1 MLQQLL
7 KEELGKKFIERK
19 ELPDYLETS
28 LSPTRRMRPYQE
40 ECLRYFLSYMEDY
53 DDRLQRP
60 HLLFHMATGSGKTLI
75 MAATMLYLYE
85 QGYKNFLFFV
95 DTNNIVEKTKDNF
108 LNAAS
113 SKYLFA
119 PQIAINGKRVEIRQ
133 VENFQGASTDC
144 INLCLTTIQGLHV
157 ALNSNKEN
165 APTYEDFSDQP
176 VVLISDEAHH
186 MNSDTKKKLT
196 KEEETSKNSWEATE
210 KRIFNCNNGRLPN
223 VLLEFTATADLDD
236 PNIAK
241 KYEEKIIYDYPLKK
255 FREDKYSKEVMDVVS
270 DLSPID
276 RAMQAIVLNQ
286 YKRQLFGSIRQDVKP
301 VVMFKSKTINDNKA
315 FYDEFIAALN
325 NLSVGKLEEIK
336 GRASGGVKAAF
347 EYFEVHNVSLES
359 LVLELQEEFNE
370 ERLLL
375 VDGNNINAEKQQSLN
390 SLEEN
395 ANQIRAVFAVDML
408 NEGWDVL
415 NLYDIVRLY
424 DTRDAKDGKPG
435 KTTMQEAQLIG
446 RGARYMPFADPEKP
460 SLPIGMRKYDDE
472 IENPL
477 RQIETLHY
485 HCANNPRYI
494 QELHTALVKTGIK
507 APEYIQ
513 QDLFF
518 KDEFMK
524 QELYTK
530 GLVFKNER
538 VPLAQY
544 EDDGTIGAEA
554 RGKTFIVKM
563 PTGKMKTG
571 NLFGDDVPEALTT
584 ESASCRFYEVG
595 AHVIRCAINCY
606 PAFYFDNLKRLY
618 PSLRS
623 VYEFINCEDY
633 LHDLNVKV
641 IGREQCVEAY
651 SQSDKLFIAKDVLR
665 QLEPLL
671 NTRGKSYR
679 GTKLFTPVE
688 FKSTFRK
695 KVTLNFAKQ
704 ATGSNQE
711 FGVSMKESH
720 RIDLRADLTQMDWY
734 AYNDCFGTS
743 EEKALIKYIEG
754 IKDRLQEKYVEFY
767 LVRNENDLK
776 IYSFKTGA
784 AFEPDFILFLRRKG
798 KGMKFDNLQIFIEPK
813 GANLRKQD
821 AWKEEFLLEI
831 KEMAEVQWCTLA
843 NDYNVWGVPFFTEQ
857 NNEAFYDA
865 FNKSIIA
872 DAISCGQEEV
882 TEENAPFRIVDTF
895 EVPTYERF
903 TRFLPLYD
911 IAIAC
916 GALVDEGIQSL
927 GNNDVDMEGWI
938 DVSDYGFKPN
948 EQMFI
953 VHAKG
958 ESMLPKIHP
967 GDLCVFELYGALGNA
982 GSREGQIV
990 LARQH
995 GKDNDYNCQYT
1006 IKLYH
1011 SEKDPRTG
1019 SNIKIELRPL
1029 NQDPQYKVIDV
1040 EEEDGEVRII
1050 ATLKRVLNKV

>member
-1 MLQQLL
+1 MAQLQDTL
-7 KEELGKKFIERK
+7 ERELGRRTILNRDLPEYIEA
-19 ELPDYLETS
+19 S
-28 LSPTRRMRPYQE
+28 LSPTRKMRPYQE
-40 ECLRYFLSYMEDY
+40 ECLKYFLSYMEEDF
-53 DDRLQRP
+53 DGKLLRP

-85 QGYKNFLFFV
+85 QGYRNFLFFV

-119 PQIAINGKRVEIRQ
+119 PQIAINGKRVEVRQ

-186 MNSDTKKKLT
+186 MNSDTKKKLS
-196 KEEETSKNSWEATE
+196 KEEETNRNSWEATE
-210 KRIFNCNNGRLPN
+210 KRIFNSNNGYLPN

-241 KYEEKIIYDYPLKK
+241 KYEDKIIYDYPLKK

-276 RAMQAIVLNQ
+276 RAMQAIVLSQ

-301 VVMFKSKTINDNKA
+301 VVMLKSKTINDNKA
-315 FYDEFIAALN
+315 FYDEFIASLS
-325 NLSVGKLEEIK
+325 NLSVSKLEEIR
-336 GRASGGVKAAF
+336 GRANGGVKTAF
-347 EYFEVHNVSLES
+347 EYFDTHNVSLES

-375 VDGNNINAEKQQSLN
+375 VDGNNINADKQQLLN
-390 SLEEN
+390 SLEDN
-395 ANQIRAVFAVDML
+395 SNQIRAVFAVDML

-446 RGARYMPFADPEKP
+446 RGARYMPFAAPEKP
-460 SLPIGMRKYDDE
+460 TLPVGMRKYDDD

-518 KDEFMK
+518 KDDFMEK
-524 QELYTK
+524 EIYMK

-538 VPLAQY
+538 VPVAQC
-544 EDDGTIGAEA
+544 EDDGTIGSEA
-554 RGKTFIVKM
+554 KGKTYIVKM

-571 NLFGDDVPEALTT
+571 LLFGDSEQEALTSVT
-584 ESASCRFYEVG
+584 ASCRFHEVG
-595 AHVIRCAINCY
+595 AHVVRCAINCY
-606 PAFYFDNLKRLY
+606 PTFYFDNLKCLY
-618 PSLRS
+618 PSLCS
-623 VYEFINCEDY
+623 INEFINSADY
-633 LHDLNVKV
+633 LHNLNVQV
-641 IGREQCVEAY
+641 IGREESVHAY
-651 SQSDKLFIAKDVLR
+651 SQSDKLYIAKEVLR
-665 QLEPLL
+665 QLEPLM
-671 NTRGKSYR
+671 NVRGKSYR
-679 GTKLFTPVE
+679 GTTLFTPAD
-688 FKSTFRK
+688 FKNVFRK
-695 KVTLNFAKQ
+695 RVTLNFAKQ
-704 ATGSNQE
+704 ASGSNQE
-711 FGVSMKESH
+711 FGVSMKESN
-720 RIDLRADLTQMDWY
+720 RADLRADLTQMDWY

-754 IKDRLQEKYVEFY
+754 IREKLLEKYQEFY

-798 KGMKFDNLQIFIEPK
+798 KGTKFDNLQIFIEPK
-813 GANLRKQD
+813 GENLRKQD

-831 KEMAEVQWCTLA
+831 KEKAEVCWCTTA
-843 NDYNVWGVPFFTEQ
+843 NDYNIWGVPFFTEQ

-865 FNKSIIA
+865 FNKEVIANTIPCDTISHEHKPYQFDANSVSENVSIMVA
-872 DAISCGQEEV
+872 EEY
-882 TEENAPFRIVDTF
+882 P
-895 EVPTYERF
+895 
-903 TRFLPLYD
+903 
-911 IAIAC
+911 
-916 GALVDEGIQSL
+916 
-927 GNNDVDMEGWI
+927 
-938 DVSDYGFKPN
+938 
-948 EQMFI
+948 
-953 VHAKG
+953 
-958 ESMLPKIHP
+958 
-967 GDLCVFELYGALGNA
+967 
-982 GSREGQIV
+982 
-990 LARQH
+990 
-995 GKDNDYNCQYT
+995 
-1006 IKLYH
+1006 
-1011 SEKDPRTG
+1011 
-1019 SNIKIELRPL
+1019 
-1029 NQDPQYKVIDV
+1029 
-1040 EEEDGEVRII
+1040 EDS
-1050 ATLKRVLNKV
+1050 

>member
-1 MLQQLL
+1 MSI
-7 KEELGKKFIERK
+7 KEMFYKGFMEGTVQRIP
-19 ELPDYLETS
+19 LPDYYETC
-28 LSPTRRMRPYQE
+28 LSRKLRPYQE
-40 ECLRYFLSYMEDY
+40 ECLKNFLMYMGNDF
-53 DDRLQRP
+53 DGKLQRP

-85 QGYKNFLFFV
+85 QGYRNFLFFV

-119 PQIAINGKRVEIRQ
+119 PHIAINGKRVEVRQ

-236 PNIAK
+236 PNIAR
-241 KYEEKIIYDYPLKK
+241 KYDDKVIYDYPLKK

-270 DLSPID
+270 DLSPKD
-276 RAMQAIVLNQ
+276 RAIQAIVLSQ

-315 FYDEFIAALN
+315 FYDEFITTLN
-325 NLSVGKLEEIK
+325 NLSVGKLEVIK
-336 GRASGGVKAAF
+336 GRSNGGVKAAF
-347 EYFEVHNVSLES
+347 EYFEAHNVSLDS
-359 LVLELQEEFNE
+359 LVFELQEEFNE

-395 ANQIRAVFAVDML
+395 GNQIRAVFAVDML

-446 RGARYMPFADPEKP
+446 RGARYMPFAAPEKP
-460 SLPIGMRKYDDE
+460 TLPIGMRKYDDD

-477 RQIETLHY
+477 RLIETLHY

-494 QELHTALVKTGIK
+494 QELHKALVDTGIK

-513 QDLFF
+513 RELSF
-518 KDEFMK
+518 KDEFME
-524 QELYTK
+524 QDLYTK

-538 VPLAQY
+538 VPVAQC
-544 EDDGTIGAEA
+544 EDDGTIGSEVK
-554 RGKTFIVKM
+554 GKTFIVKM
-563 PTGKMKTG
+563 PSGKMKTG
-571 NLFGDDVPEALTT
+571 NLFGDDVQEALTAET
-584 ESASCRFYEVG
+584 VACRFYEVG

-606 PAFYFDNLKRLY
+606 PTFYFDNLKRLY
-618 PSLRS
+618 PSLSS
-623 VYEFINCEDY
+623 VGEFINSADY

-651 SQSDKLFIAKDVLR
+651 SQSDKLFIAKDVIR

-679 GTKLFTPVE
+679 GTKLFTPTE

-704 ATGSNQE
+704 ATDSNME
-711 FGVSMKESH
+711 FGVSMKYSH
-720 RIDLRADLTQMDWY
+720 RVDLRADLMKMDWY

-743 EEKALIKYIEG
+743 EEKALIKYIES
-754 IKDRLQEKYVEFY
+754 IKDKLLEKYVEFY

-798 KGMKFDNLQIFIEPK
+798 KGTKYDNLQIFIEPK
-813 GANLRKQD
+813 GENLRKQD

-831 KEMAEVQWCTLA
+831 KEMAEVQWCTSA
-843 NDYNVWGVPFFTEQ
+843 NDYNVWGMPFFTEQ

-865 FNKSIIA
+865 FSKEIIA
-872 DAISCGQEEV
+872 DTIPCGQEEML
-882 TEENAPFRIVDTF
+882 EGEKPFRIVASSD
-895 EVPTYERF
+895 VPASDRF
-903 TRFLPLYD
+903 TRFLPLYS
-911 IAIAC
+911 IKAAC
-916 GALVDEGIQSL
+916 GPHEFNFSEEGL
-927 GNNDVDMEGWI
+927 DNDLGWI
-938 DVSDYGFKPN
+938 DASEFGHRLNKNMFVVQAVGHSMEPNINDGDY
-948 EQMFI
+948 
-953 VHAKG
+953 
-958 ESMLPKIHP
+958 
-967 GDLCVFELYGALGNA
+967 CVFEWYTPENA
-982 GSREGQIV
+982 GSRDGKIV
-990 LARQH
+990 LA
-995 GKDNDYNCQYT
+995 KDITGFDDDYSGRFT
-1006 IKLYH
+1006 IKKYYRVSDNLV
-1011 SEKDPRTG
+1011 
-1019 SNIKIELRPL
+1019 ELRSINAGHPTFTL
-1029 NQDPQYKVIDV
+1029 EPN
-1040 EEEDGEVRII
+1040 EDYEYRSPILAIFVDK
-1050 ATLKRVLNKV
+1050 LKRK

>member
-7 KEELGKKFIERK
+7 KEELGKKFIDRK

-28 LSPTRRMRPYQE
+28 LSPARKMRPYQE

-60 HLLFHMATGSGKTLI
+60 HLLFHMATGSGKTFI
-75 MAATMLYLYE
+75 MAAAMLYLYE
-85 QGYKNFLFFV
+85 QGYRNFLFFV

-119 PQIAINGKRVEIRQ
+119 PQIAINGKRVEVRQ
-133 VENFQGASTDC
+133 VENFQGASIDC

-186 MNSDTKKKLT
+186 MNSGTKKKLT
-196 KEEETSKNSWEATE
+196 KDEEPDIYSWEATE

-236 PNIAK
+236 PNIAR
-241 KYEEKIIYDYPLKK
+241 KYEDKVIYDYPLKK
-255 FREDKYSKEVMDVVS
+255 FREDRYSKEVMDVVS

-276 RAMQAIVLNQ
+276 RAMQAIVLSQ

-315 FYDEFIAALN
+315 FFDEFVAGLN
-325 NLSVGKLEEIK
+325 NLSVSKLEDLK
-336 GRASGGVKAAF
+336 GRANGGVKAAF
-347 EYFEVHNVSLES
+347 EYFDAHNVSLES
-359 LVLELQEEFNE
+359 LVLELKEEFNE

-375 VDGNNINAEKQQSLN
+375 VDGNNINAEKQQLLN

-395 ANQIRAVFAVDML
+395 GNQIRAIFAVDML

-424 DTRDAKDGKPG
+424 DTRDANNNKPG

-460 SLPIGMRKYDDE
+460 TLPVGMRKYDDD

-477 RQIETLHY
+477 RHIETLHY

-507 APEYIQ
+507 APEYNQ
-513 QDLFF
+513 RELFF
-518 KDEFMK
+518 KEEFM
-524 QELYTK
+524 ETDLYTK
-530 GLVFKNER
+530 GLVFRNER
-538 VPLAQY
+538 IPMAQY
-544 EDDGTIGAEA
+544 EDDGTIGSEA
-554 RGKTFIVKM
+554 KGKTFIVKM

-571 NLFGDDVPEALTT
+571 NLFGDDVQEALTEET
-584 ESASCRFYEVG
+584 AACRFYEVG

-606 PAFYFDNLKRLY
+606 PTFYFNNLHRLY
-618 PSLRS
+618 PGLRS
-623 VYEFINCEDY
+623 VNEFINSAHY
-633 LHDLNVKV
+633 LHDLNVKI
-641 IGREQCVEAY
+641 IGREHCVEAY
-651 SQSDKLFIAKDVLR
+651 TQSDKLFIAKDVLR

-695 KVTLNFAKQ
+695 KITLNFAQ
-704 ATGSNQE
+704 QVTVSNQE
-711 FGVSMKESH
+711 FGVSMKNSK
-720 RIDLRADLTQMDWY
+720 RIDLRADLTQMEWY

-754 IKDRLQEKYVEFY
+754 IKDKLLEKYVEFY

-798 KGMKFDNLQIFIEPK
+798 KGAKFDNLQIFIEPK
-813 GANLRKQD
+813 GENLRKQD

-831 KEMAEVQWCTLA
+831 KEMAEVQWCTSA
-843 NDYNVWGVPFFTEQ
+843 NNYNVWGVPFFTEQ
-857 NNEAFYDA
+857 NNEAFYDT
-865 FNKSIIA
+865 FNKEIIA
-872 DAISCGQEEV
+872 DTILCGQEEM
-882 TEENAPFRIVDTF
+882 TEEEPFRVDDT
-895 EVPTYERF
+895 PGMQASDRF
-903 TRFLPLYD
+903 TRFLTLYD
-911 IAIAC
+911 VAIAC
-916 GALVDEGIQSL
+916 GALVDEGVQSL
-927 GNNDVDMEGWI
+927 GGSEVDVEGWI
-938 DVSDYGFKPN
+938 DVSECGFKPN
-948 EQMFI
+948 DQMFV

-958 ESMLPKIHP
+958 ESMLPKIRP
-967 GDLCVFELYGALGNA
+967 GDLCVFEVYGGSGNA
-982 GSREGQIV
+982 GSRNGQIV
-990 LARQH
+990 LARQSRR
-995 GKDNDYNCQYT
+995 DDDYGCQYT
-1006 IKLYH
+1006 IKEYH
-1011 SEKDPRTG
+1011 SVKDPHTG
-1019 SNIKIELRPL
+1019 RNDRVELRPL
-1029 NQDPQYKVIDV
+1029 NEAYPLIEID
-1040 EEEDGEVRII
+1040 EDDEAVDVI
-1050 ATLKRVLNKV
+1050 ATLKCVLANCNNP

>member
-1 MLQQLL
+1 MAQLQDTL
-7 KEELGKKFIERK
+7 ERELGRRTILNREI
-19 ELPDYLETS
+19 PDYIETS
-28 LSPTRRMRPYQE
+28 LSPTRKMRHYQE
-40 ECLRYFLSYMEDY
+40 ECLKYFLSYMEEDF
-53 DDRLQRP
+53 DGRLQRP

-85 QGYKNFLFFV
+85 QGYRNFLFFV

-119 PQIAINGKRVEIRQ
+119 PQIAINGKRVEVRQ
-133 VENFQGASTDC
+133 VENFQGASSDC

-196 KEEETSKNSWEATE
+196 KEEETDKNSWEATE

-241 KYEEKIIYDYPLKK
+241 KYEDKIIYDYPLKK
-255 FREDKYSKEVMDVVS
+255 FREDKYSKEVMDVIG

-276 RAMQAIVLNQ
+276 RAMQAIVLSQ

-301 VVMFKSKTINDNKA
+301 VVMFKSKTINENKA
-315 FYDEFIAALN
+315 FYDEFIAGLS
-325 NLSVGKLEEIK
+325 NLSVSKLEEIK
-336 GRASGGVKAAF
+336 GRANGGVKAAF
-347 EYFEVHNVSLES
+347 EYLDAHNVSLES
-359 LVLELQEEFNE
+359 LVLELQEGFNE

-375 VDGNNINAEKQQSLN
+375 VDGNNISSEKQQLLN
-390 SLEEN
+390 SLEESG
-395 ANQIRAVFAVDML
+395 NQVRAVFAVDML

-415 NLYDIVRLY
+415 NLYDIVRMY

-446 RGARYMPFADPEKP
+446 RGARYMPFDDPEKP
-460 SLPIGMRKYDDE
+460 TLPKGMRKYDDD

-477 RQIETLHY
+477 RRIETLHY

-513 QDLFF
+513 HELFF
-518 KDEFMK
+518 KDDFMK
-524 QELYTK
+524 QELYTE
-530 GLVFKNER
+530 GLVFMNER
-538 VPLAQY
+538 VPVAEY
-544 EDDGTIGAEA
+544 EDDGTIGSEIK
-554 RGKTFIVKM
+554 GKTFTVKM

-571 NLFGDDVPEALTT
+571 LLFGDSEQETLISVT
-584 ESASCRFYEVG
+584 ASCRFHEVD
-595 AHVIRCAINCY
+595 AHVIRYAINSF
-606 PAFYFDNLKRLY
+606 PTFYFDNLKRLY
-618 PSLRS
+618 PRLNS
-623 VYEFINCEDY
+623 VNDFINNSEF
-633 LHDLNVKV
+633 LRDLNVKV
-641 IGREQCVEAY
+641 VGREQCVATY
-651 SQSDKLFIAKDVLR
+651 SQREKLFIAKDVLR

-671 NTRGKSYR
+671 NIRGKSYR
-679 GTKLFTPVE
+679 GTKLFTPAA

-704 ATGSNQE
+704 ASGSNQE
-711 FGVSMKESH
+711 FGVSMRESH
-720 RIDLRADLTQMDWY
+720 RVDLRADLTQMEWY

-754 IKDRLQEKYVEFY
+754 VKDKLLEKYVEFY

-776 IYSFKTGA
+776 IYSFKTGSV
-784 AFEPDFILFLRRKG
+784 FEPDFILFLRRKG
-798 KGMKFDNLQIFIEPK
+798 KGTKFDNLQIFIEPK
-813 GANLRKQD
+813 GENLRKQD

-831 KEMAEVQWCTLA
+831 KTMADIQWSTRA
-843 NDYNVWGVPFFTEQ
+843 NDYNVWGIPFFTEQ
-857 NNEAFYDA
+857 NNELFYDA
-865 FNKSIIA
+865 FNKEIIA
-872 DAISCGQEEV
+872 DVIPCDQVEM
-882 TEENAPFRIVDTF
+882 TEEDWHSRILSPSS
-895 EVPTYERF
+895 VPVADRF
-903 TRFLPLYD
+903 SRFLPLYSFH
-911 IAIAC
+911 IAC
-916 GALVDEGIQSL
+916 GALESGDALPEDDI
-927 GNNDVDMEGWI
+927 EGWI
-938 DVSDYGFKPN
+938 DVSNCGFKIN
-948 EQMFI
+948 EQMFL

-967 GDLCVFELYGALGNA
+967 GDLCLFEKYGPMYRGGRDGN
-982 GSREGQIV
+982 IV
-990 LARQH
+990 LVRQSNM
-995 GKDNDYNCQYT
+995 DDDYGCQYT
-1006 IKLYH
+1006 IKEFYR
-1011 SEKDPRTG
+1011 EKDPQTSRT
-1019 SNIKIELRPL
+1019 IKVELRPL
-1029 NQDPQYKVIDV
+1029 NQKYPTIEVKESDQIDV
-1040 EEEDGEVRII
+1040 I
-1050 ATLKRVLNKV
+1050 AVLKCVL

>member
-7 KEELGKKFIERK
+7 KEELGKKFIEKK

-28 LSPTRRMRPYQE
+28 LSPARKMRPYQE

-53 DDRLQRP
+53 DDRLQLP
-60 HLLFHMATGSGKTLI
+60 HLLFHMATGSGKTLV

-85 QGYKNFLFFV
+85 QGYRNFLFFV

-108 LNAAS
+108 LNTAS

-144 INLCLTTIQGLHV
+144 INLCLTTIQGLHI
-157 ALNSNKEN
+157 ALNSSKEN

-196 KEEETSKNSWEATE
+196 KEEEISMNSWEATE

-236 PNIAK
+236 PSIAK
-241 KYEEKIIYDYPLKK
+241 KYEDKIIYDYPLKK

-276 RAMQAIVLNQ
+276 RAIQAIVLSQ
-286 YKRQLFGSIRQDVKP
+286 YKRQLFGSIRQNVKP
-301 VVMFKSKTINDNKA
+301 VVMFKSKTINENKV
-315 FYDEFIAALN
+315 FYDNFVAGLS

-336 GRASGGVKAAF
+336 GRANGGIKAAF
-347 EYFEVHNVSLES
+347 EFFDTHNISMESIVH
-359 LVLELQEEFNE
+359 ELQEGFKE

-375 VDGNNINAEKQQSLN
+375 VDGNNIDAEKQQLLN

-395 ANQIRAVFAVDML
+395 GNQVRAVFAVDML

-460 SLPIGMRKYDDE
+460 TLSAGMRKYDDD

-513 QDLFF
+513 QELFF
-518 KDEFMK
+518 KNDFMEK
-524 QELYTK
+524 ELYTK
-530 GLVFKNER
+530 GLVFKNDR
-538 VPLAQY
+538 VPVAQY
-544 EDDGTIGAEA
+544 ENDGTIGAEIK
-554 RGKTFIVKM
+554 GKTFIVKM
-563 PTGKMKTG
+563 PTGKMMTG
-571 NLFGDDVPEALTT
+571 LLFGDSEQETLTSVT
-584 ESASCRFYEVG
+584 VTCRFHAVG
-595 AHVIRCAINCY
+595 AHVIRCAVNCY
-606 PAFYFDNLKRLY
+606 PTFYFDNLKRLY
-618 PSLRS
+618 PSLCS
-623 VYEFINCEDY
+623 VNEFINDANY
-633 LHDLNVKV
+633 LRDLNIKV
-641 IGREQCVEAY
+641 IGREQSVDAY

-671 NTRGKSYR
+671 NIRGKSYR
-679 GTKLFTPVE
+679 GTKLFTPAE

-695 KVTLNFAKQ
+695 RITLNFAQQ
-704 ATGSNQE
+704 ATDSNKE
-711 FGVSMKESH
+711 FGVSMKSSK
-720 RIDLRADLTQMDWY
+720 RVDLRADLTQMDWY

-743 EEKALIKYIEG
+743 EEKALIKYIQG
-754 IKDRLQEKYVEFY
+754 VKDKLLEKYEEFY

-798 KGMKFDNLQIFIEPK
+798 KGTKFDNLQIFIEPK
-813 GANLRKQD
+813 GENLRKQD

-831 KEMAEVQWCTLA
+831 KTVAEVEWSTKA

-865 FNKSIIA
+865 FNKEVIA
-872 DAISCGQEEV
+872 DTIPCGQEEDIDEDPCRV
-882 TEENAPFRIVDTF
+882 LDTND
-895 EVPTYERF
+895 VQPSDRF
-903 TRFLPLYD
+903 SRFLPLYPFH
-911 IAIAC
+911 IAC
-916 GALVDEGIQSL
+916 GVLENGDALPEDGI
-927 GNNDVDMEGWI
+927 EGWI
-938 DVSDYGFKPN
+938 DVSNCGFKAN
-948 EQMFI
+948 EQMF
-953 VHAKG
+953 VVRAKG
-958 ESMLPKIHP
+958 ESMLPKIQP
-967 GDLCVFELYGALGNA
+967 GALCVFEKYGPENG
-982 GSREGQIV
+982 GSRDGKIV
-990 LARQH
+990 LARQSNT
-995 GKDNDYNCQYT
+995 DDDYGCQFT
-1006 IKLYH
+1006 IKEYH
-1011 SEKDPRTG
+1011 SEKDSQTG
-1019 SNIKIELRPL
+1019 RNVKVELRPL
-1029 NQDPQYKVIDV
+1029 NNQYPIIEIK
-1040 EEEDGEVRII
+1040 EEDQVDIV
-1050 ATLKRVLNKV
+1050 AVLKKVFGWD

>member
-1 MLQQLL
+1 MSI
-7 KEELGKKFIERK
+7 KEMFFKGFMDGTVQRIP
-19 ELPDYLETS
+19 LPDYYDMC
-28 LSPTRRMRPYQE
+28 LSRKLRPYQE
-40 ECLRYFLSYMEDY
+40 ECLKNFLMYMGNDF
-53 DDRLQRP
+53 DGKLMRP

-85 QGYKNFLFFV
+85 QGYRNFLFFV

-108 LNAAS
+108 LNAVS

-165 APTYEDFSDQP
+165 APTYDDFSDQP

-241 KYEEKIIYDYPLKK
+241 KYEDKIIYDYPLKK
-255 FREDKYSKEVMDVVS
+255 FREDRYSKEVLSVRG
-270 DLSPID
+270 DLAPID
-276 RAMQAIVLNQ
+276 RAIQAIVLSQ
-286 YKRQLFGSIRQDVKP
+286 YKRKMFGAIRQDIKP
-301 VVMFKSKTINDNKA
+301 VVMFKSRTKDENKSFFENFKNTIS
-315 FYDEFIAALN
+315 
-325 NLSVGKLEEIK
+325 NLSTSRLTTIK
-336 GRASGGVKAAF
+336 SRANSSVKVAF
-347 EYFEVHNVSLES
+347 DYYDAKNISLEN
-359 LVLELQEEFNE
+359 LILELQEEFSE

-375 VDGNNINAEKQQSLN
+375 VDGNNISAEKQQILN
-390 SLEEN
+390 SLEEKEN
-395 ANQIRAVFAVDML
+395 HVRAIFAVDML

-415 NLYDIVRLY
+415 NLYDIARLY
-424 DTRDAKDGKPG
+424 DSRVVANGKPS
-435 KTTMQEAQLIG
+435 KATMQEAQLIG
-446 RGARYMPFADPEKP
+446 RGARYMPFVDPEKP
-460 SLPIGMRKYDDE
+460 SLPRNMRKYDDDKD
-472 IENPL
+472 NAL

-485 HCANNPRYI
+485 HCANDSRYI
-494 QELHTALVKTGIK
+494 SELHAALVMTGIK
-507 APEYIQ
+507 APEYTQ

-518 KDEFMK
+518 KEEFMK

-538 VPLAQY
+538 VPVAQC

-554 RGKTFIVKM
+554 KGKTYIVKM

-571 NLFGDDVPEALTT
+571 NLFADDVPETLTT
-584 ESASCRFYEVG
+584 ETAICRFYEVG
-595 AHVIRCAINCY
+595 IHVIRCAINCY
-606 PAFYFDNLKRLY
+606 PTFYFDNLKRLY

-623 VYEFINCEDY
+623 VSEFINSTDY

-641 IGREQCVEAY
+641 IGREQSVEAY
-651 SQSDKLFIAKDVLR
+651 SQNDKLFVAKDVLR

-679 GTKLFTPVE
+679 GTKLFTPAE
-688 FKSTFRK
+688 FKGTFRK
-695 KVTLNFAKQ
+695 KVTLNIAKQ
-704 ATGSNQE
+704 ATGSNKE
-711 FGVSMKESH
+711 YGVSMKESH
-720 RIDLRADLTQMDWY
+720 RVDLRADLMQMDWY

-754 IKDRLQEKYVEFY
+754 IKDKLLEKYVEFY

-798 KGMKFDNLQIFIEPK
+798 HGTKFDNLQIFIEPK
-813 GANLRKQD
+813 GENLRKQD

-831 KEMAEVQWCTLA
+831 KEMAEVQWCTVA

-865 FNKSIIA
+865 FNKEIIA
-872 DAISCGQEEV
+872 DTIPCGQEEM
-882 TEENAPFRIVDTF
+882 TEEEASFFIVETS
-895 EVPTYERF
+895 EVPTSDCF
-903 TRFLPLYD
+903 TRFLPLYS
-911 IAIAC
+911 IKAAC
-916 GALVDEGIQSL
+916 GPHEYNFTEEGL
-927 GNNDVDMEGWI
+927 DNDLGWI
-938 DVSDYGFKPN
+938 DASNFGHHLN
-948 EQMFI
+948 NHMF
-953 VHAKG
+953 VVQAVGH
-958 ESMLPKIHP
+958 SMEPKIND
-967 GDLCVFELYGALGNA
+967 GDYCVFERCTPDNA
-982 GSREGQIV
+982 GSRDGKIV
-990 LARQH
+990 LA
-995 GKDNDYNCQYT
+995 KDITEFDDDYSGRFT
-1006 IKLYH
+1006 IKRYH
-1011 SEKDPRTG
+1011 RVSDTLV
-1019 SNIKIELRPL
+1019 ELRSINAGHPTFAL
-1029 NQDPQYKVIDV
+1029 EPNEEYEISNPILAVFID
-1040 EEEDGEVRII
+1040 
-1050 ATLKRVLNKV
+1050 TL

>member
-19 ELPDYLETS
+19 ELPEYLETS
-28 LSPTRRMRPYQE
+28 LSSTRKMRPYQE

-85 QGYKNFLFFV
+85 QGYRNFLFFV

-108 LNAAS
+108 LNMAS

-119 PQIAINGKRVEIRQ
+119 TQIAINGKRVEVRQ

-196 KEEETSKNSWEATE
+196 KEEETDKNSWEATE

-223 VLLEFTATADLDD
+223 VLLEFTATADLND

-241 KYEEKIIYDYPLKK
+241 KYEDKVIYDYPLKK
-255 FREDKYSKEVMDVVS
+255 FREDKYSKEVRGVES

-276 RAMQAIVLNQ
+276 RAMQAIVLSQ
-286 YKRQLFGSIRQDVKP
+286 YKRQLFGSIHQDVKP
-301 VVMFKSKTINDNKA
+301 VVMFKSKTINDNKS
-315 FYDEFIAALN
+315 FYNEFIIGLN
-325 NLSVGKLEEIK
+325 NLSIGKLEQIK
-336 GRASGGVKAAF
+336 SRANGEVKVAF
-347 EYFEVHNVSLES
+347 EYFDAHNVSLES
-359 LVLELQEEFNE
+359 FVLELQEEFNE

-375 VDGNNINAEKQQSLN
+375 VDGNNINAEKQQLLN
-390 SLEEN
+390 SLEEKS
-395 ANQIRAVFAVDML
+395 NQIRAVFAVDML

-460 SLPIGMRKYDDE
+460 SLPMSMRKYDDNTD
-472 IENPL
+472 NPL
-477 RQIETLHY
+477 RHIETLHY

-494 QELHTALVKTGIK
+494 QELNKALVEIGIK
-507 APEYIQ
+507 APEYFQ
-513 QDLFF
+513 QELFF
-518 KDEFMK
+518 KDDFME

-530 GLVFKNER
+530 GIVFKNER
-538 VPLAQY
+538 IPVAQY
-544 EDDGTIGAEA
+544 EDDGTIGSEIK
-554 RGKTFIVKM
+554 GKTFIVKM

-571 NLFGDDVPEALTT
+571 NLFGDDVQEALTT
-584 ESASCRFYEVG
+584 ETAICRFYEVG

-606 PAFYFDNLKRLY
+606 PTFYFDNLKRLY

-623 VYEFINCEDY
+623 IDEFINSADY
-633 LHDLNVKV
+633 LHDLNVKIV
-641 IGREQCVEAY
+641 GREQLLEKY
-651 SQSDKLFIAKDVLR
+651 SQSEKLFIAKDVLR
-665 QLEPLL
+665 QLEPFL

-679 GTKLFTPVE
+679 GTKLFAPVE

-695 KVTLNFAKQ
+695 KITLNFAKQ

-711 FGVSMKESH
+711 FGISMKDSH
-720 RIDLRADLTQMDWY
+720 RVDLRANLTLMDWY

-754 IKDRLQEKYVEFY
+754 IKDKLLEKYVEFY

-798 KGMKFDNLQIFIEPK
+798 KGTKFDNLQIFIEPK
-813 GANLRKQD
+813 GENLRKQD

-831 KEMAEVQWCTLA
+831 KEMAEVQWSTSA
-843 NDYNVWGVPFFTEQ
+843 NNYNVWGVPFFTEQ
-857 NNEAFYDA
+857 KNEAFYDT
-865 FNKSIIA
+865 FNKEVIDDTIPCS
-872 DAISCGQEEV
+872 QEEM
-882 TEENAPFRIVDTF
+882 TEQDEPFRILETS
-895 EVPTYERF
+895 EVPASDRF
-903 TRFLPLYD
+903 TRYLPIYN
-911 IAIAC
+911 IKAAC
-916 GALVDEGIQSL
+916 GNHEFNFSEAGLD
-927 GNNDVDMEGWI
+927 NDLGWI
-938 DVSDYGFKPN
+938 EASEFGHRLNKN
-948 EQMFI
+948 MF
-953 VHAKG
+953 VVQAVGH
-958 ESMLPKIHP
+958 SMEPKIND
-967 GDLCVFELYGALGNA
+967 GDYCVFEWYTPDNA
-982 GSREGQIV
+982 GSREGMIV
-990 LARQH
+990 LA
-995 GKDNDYNCQYT
+995 KDITDYDDDYSGRFT
-1006 IKLYH
+1006 IKRYH
-1011 SEKDPRTG
+1011 
-1019 SNIKIELRPL
+1019 
-1029 NQDPQYKVIDV
+1029 
-1040 EEEDGEVRII
+1040 
-1050 ATLKRVLNKV
+1050 RVSGNKVELQSINPGHPTFILEGNNEYEQSNPVLGVFVGIL